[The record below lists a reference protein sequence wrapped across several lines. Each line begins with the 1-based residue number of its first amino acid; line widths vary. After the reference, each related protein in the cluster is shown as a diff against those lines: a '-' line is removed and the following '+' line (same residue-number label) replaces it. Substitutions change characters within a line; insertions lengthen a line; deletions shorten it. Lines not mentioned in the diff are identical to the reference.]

1 MIAQLSSA
9 SSTHVI
15 FVDTPYRE
23 GSHPT
28 FHRYN
33 QAYARKFASFWDIAP
48 YQEGSSNYPNVPLWV
63 SSLRPIVMGLGLNST
78 YVRCRIETISLPQ
91 APVYLLSSFTS
102 NYTYTRKI
110 AQWIRQHYP
119 QSKIVLGG
127 SHASACGP
135 ECAETGDF
143 DAIVAGEGEE
153 PLEHILR
160 RYFFGDGNLSG
171 IEGIYYVRD
180 GAIEFNQRRPAYA
193 DPGARPLPDYS
204 FLDELARSQI
214 QEGAVMATY
223 GCPWRCVYCAE
234 GSRRLVSKTP
244 QRVVQEISRVREAF
258 PKARFLRFVDSS
270 FSARSDLPQMCEALA
285 SISIPWS
292 CQTRANLMQPG
303 RLELLRSGGCRVVNL
318 GAESGDNRILKI
330 INKGLTVEEIFAS
343 CQTAKSL
350 GFKVITYWMI
360 GLPGETEE
368 TAQQTI
374 RVISDLMEH
383 GLSDLAELCICV
395 PYPGTALHKRYQE
408 FKISIDKAYDYA
420 NFLENDLSCMHTE
433 SLTNI
438 DIYRLWQEGLS
449 SITER
454 I

>member
-1 MIAQLSSA
+1 MIAQLASA

-23 GSHPT
+23 GSHPI

-63 SSLRPIVMGLGLNST
+63 SSLRPIVTGLGLNST
-78 YVRCRIETISLPQ
+78 YVRCRADTMSLPQ
-91 APVYLLSSFTS
+91 AAVYLLSSFTS
-102 NYTYTRKI
+102 NYIHTRKI
-110 AQWIRQHYP
+110 AKWISQHYP
-119 QSKIVLGG
+119 QSKIILGG
-127 SHASACGP
+127 SHATACGL

-143 DAIVAGEGEE
+143 DAVVAGEGEV

-160 RYFFGDGNLSG
+160 RFFFGDGNLNG
-171 IEGIYYVRD
+171 IEGIYHKNN
-180 GAIEFNQRRPAYA
+180 GEIEFKQRRHAYS
-193 DPGARPLPDYS
+193 DPGAMPLPDYS
-204 FLDELARSQI
+204 FVNELARSHI

-223 GCPWRCVYCAE
+223 GCPWQCVYCAE
-234 GSRRLVSKTP
+234 GRSLPRSKTP
-244 QRVVQEISRVREAF
+244 QRVVQEIIRLRSAF
-258 PKARFLRFVDSS
+258 PSMRFLRFVDSS
-270 FSARSDLPQMCEALA
+270 FSARADLQQMCDALA
-285 SISIPWS
+285 SIPIPWS
-292 CQTRANLMQPG
+292 CQTRADLMQPS
-303 RLELLRSGGCRVVNL
+303 RLEWLWSGGCRVLNL
-318 GAESGDNRILKI
+318 GAESGDNRILRI
-330 INKGLTVEEIFAS
+330 INKRVTVEKVYAS
-343 CQTAKSL
+343 CQTAKNL

-374 RVISDLMEH
+374 RAISDLMQH
-383 GLSDLAELCICV
+383 GLTDLAELCICV
-395 PYPGTALHKRYQE
+395 PYPGTALHNRYQE
-408 FKISIDKAYDYA
+408 FKISIDKAPDYA